1 MNIQRGLVKDL
12 GYEDTECTYVTG
24 VDGVQYYF
32 VQGTTLT
39 DGLYVAT
46 PNVKEAVGH
55 ESYSTLGVI
64 DENTNVIIP
73 CNNKRIEL
81 VADRFLLVEKNEVEG
96 IDVKA
101 SLAVKDDP
109 TQASAYN
116 NDSLNIKRAMENQMG
131 SEGVFIFDDM
141 FSEANLYDFTG
152 KKILGD
158 DSTGFSFIG
167 QVGNDL
173 YLHTINIHDSI
184 KVIKT
189 PVTNE
194 EEPAEPIAP
203 APDVIAPTTLQ
214 TDVSEE
220 ESTSSPV
227 VSDNF
232 NIPTPQPVVSDDLSG
247 MGNNSF
253 GTDNLGVNDNA
264 DVSIPTDVTPTA
276 VPNPDI
282 NPTPVVPTEP
292 VVSDTLPTEV
302 SQTEEISAIDKYLD
316 PEDEKEDSVASVQEV
331 PSIVPTSHEKPGVKN
346 AVYDEAVEAIK
357 NLVDKNKRL
366 ENDIESKGVRIKEL
380 EIDNKDFAKTI
391 KNQKE
396 LIEKL
401 ENEKQEHLLEIKQN
415 RKNIETLE
423 AEKKEFLKTIE
434 SQRIRIEEQESKLK
448 AQDEQLTQH
457 ESGKEELVRLLE
469 NVGEVLD

>member
-55 ESYSTLGVI
+55 EAYSTLGVI

-109 TQASAYN
+109 NQANAYN

-131 SEGVFIFDDM
+131 PEGVFIFDDM

-152 KKILGD
+152 RKILGD

-184 KVIKT
+184 KVIKS
-189 PVTNE
+189 PEVAE
-194 EEPAEPIAP
+194 EAPSEPIAP
-203 APDVIAPTTLQ
+203 APDVIAPTAPQ
-214 TDVSEE
+214 TTVATDDN
-220 ESTSSPV
+220 SSQV
-227 VSDNF
+227 VSGGEF
-232 NIPTPQPVVSDDLSG
+232 NVPTPQPVVA
-247 MGNNSF
+247 
-253 GTDNLGVNDNA
+253 DNQNVVDNTNGFVPNDLGVSDTA
-264 DVSIPTDVTPTA
+264 DTSIPNDVMPTA
-276 VPNPDI
+276 VPTGDV
-282 NPTPVVPTEP
+282 NPTPVVPTTP
-292 VVSDTLPTEV
+292 VEENTSSEEV
-302 SQTEEISAIDKYLD
+302 ETPQMSAIDKYLD
-316 PEDEKEDSVASVQEV
+316 PEEEKEEDNT
-331 PSIVPTSHEKPGVKN
+331 PSKDTIVEDTSSTDNVKN
-346 AVYDEAVEAIK
+346 AVYDEAVEVIK

-366 ENDIESKGVRIKEL
+366 ENDIEGKGVRIKEL

-391 KNQKE
+391 KSQKE

-401 ENEKQEHLLEIKQN
+401 EKEKEEHLLEIKQN
-415 RKNIETLE
+415 KKNIETLE
-423 AEKKEFLKTIE
+423 AEKKDFLKTIE
-434 SQRIRIEEQESKLK
+434 DQRIRIEEQESRLK
-448 AQDEQLTQH
+448 SQEERLTQH
-457 ESGKEELVRLLE
+457 ETGKEELVRLLE